1 MKKSDKDDKG
11 RMCNG
16 VRRNRAIE
24 KLKGEG
30 QSVCVGGG
38 GDPVWWNRER
48 T

>member
-1 MKKSDKDDKG
+1 MKTSDKDDKG

-16 VRRNRAIE
+16 VRRNGAIE

-30 QSVCVGGG
+30 QSGG
-38 GDPVWWNRER
+38 GDGNPVWWNRER